1 MTHRH
6 YIHAQLTFSAPRV
19 ISVLG
24 DSWTIVGGKQLVI
37 NINCWVW
44 LPIFW
49 ENSWANQ
56 FWWARGLGQA
66 GRLVGLVTGSEALVH
81 SPWCPAAGLHSPSCT
96 SQLPNRSCPAAGRL
110 CQAPAW
116 YQQHTNHYLVRR
128 TTCNATWSRA
138 CPYYSP
144 TFNQAPCW
152 WSTYRYMCGKEK
164 AGTIKHKFPRTGGQ
178 GAQGRRC
185 GPWDNCCTRGNF
197 MSLLIPPPVLPTTD
211 IAQFQTIYAKFSN
224 FVFVQ
229 ERWLGFGTFA
239 SHIT

>member
-1 MTHRH
+1 MGK
-6 YIHAQLTFSAPRV
+6 RV
-19 ISVLG
+19 G
-24 DSWTIVGGKQLVI
+24 AG
-37 NINCWVW
+37 
-44 LPIFW
+44 
-49 ENSWANQ
+49 
-56 FWWARGLGQA
+56 RQA
-66 GRLVGLVTGSEALVH
+66 GWPSDRQRGAGAL
-81 SPWCPAAGLHSPSCT
+81 PWCPAAAGLHSPSCT
-96 SQLPNRSCPAAGRL
+96 SQLPNRSSPAAGRL

-211 IAQFQTIYAKFSN
+211 IAQFQTIYAQFSN
-224 FVFVQ
+224 FVFAQ